1 MEEPGV
7 IQSMGLHRA
16 GQDLVT
22 EQQQILYE
30 TIMVDTC
37 LYTCP
42 NTKIIQYPSGPKRK
56 LWGLSDND
64 MSIHIH

>member
-7 IQSMGLHRA
+7 IQSMGLHN
-16 GQDLVT
+16 LVT

-37 LYTCP
+37 LYTCRNP
-42 NTKIIQYPSGPKRK
+42 KIVQYPSGPKCK
-56 LWGLSDND
+56 LWGLSDNYV
-64 MSIHIH
+64 SIQIHYL

>member
-1 MEEPGV
+1 V
-7 IQSMGLHRA
+7 IQSMGLHN
-16 GQDLVT
+16 LVT

-37 LYTCP
+37 LYTCQNP
-42 NTKIIQYPSGPKRK
+42 KVVQYPSGPKCK

-64 MSIHIH
+64 VSIQIHK